1 MTKYL
6 IPRSDSVSVKIIAP
20 SEFEKYFSSDLVPDY
35 KYSGYTLS
43 GGTGLT
49 VNITSGTVRLKGF
62 VIESTASETVSGLTA
77 NDVNY
82 IYVKLAR
89 DSNSEAESWDFDKNL
104 SGTAPTDAFYIGT
117 ATTNG
122 TTVTSVNQA
131 DVITLAIPQF
141 EHMYYG
147 DGTDGDVT
155 LSTNTSIGEL
165 KKYNNLTINSGVTLT
180 SSVTEHASLM
190 IKVKETLTI
199 NGTIDMDGKGARG
212 SDGAAQSEGGAGISD
227 HNASPNPNP
236 GNPAVIAP
244 DNVNWGWK
252 DTGHTPLGTGTAS
265 GAGGGDGSG
274 VPGLKPAPANVRV
287 LAGDKFYVATAMP
300 YMYGAAGTGGNSGS
314 SGGSGHRPQT
324 NATGSSGG
332 GGVGGQG
339 GAGGNGGGGIII
351 MAKNIVFNAS
361 GVITADGADGVDGA
375 QGGAGGA
382 HGGGANNNYGYRGNG
397 GHGGGGGEGGQI
409 ILLYNYITN
418 NGTITVTAGGAGGA
432 GAAAPESGQG
442 GSSAGSAGV
451 AGSAGASKL
460 IGLGS

>member
-6 IPRSDSVSVKIIAP
+6 TPRSDSVSVKIIEP
-20 SEFEKYFSSDLVPDY
+20 SDFEKYFTSDLVPDY

-49 VNITSGTVRLKGF
+49 VNIASGTVRLKGF

-89 DSNSEAESWDFDKNL
+89 DSNSEAESWNFDKNL

-155 LSTNTSIGEL
+155 ISTNTSIGEL
-165 KKYNNLTINSGVTLT
+165 KKYNNLTINSGVALT

-212 SDGAAQSEGGAGISD
+212 SDGAPSNPGGAGSS
-227 HNASPNPNP
+227 SPPGGAP
-236 GNPAVIAP
+236 GNSSVAAI

-265 GAGGGDGSG
+265 GAGGGDGNA

-300 YMYGAAGTGGNSGS
+300 YMYGAAGTGGASGS
-314 SGGSGHRPQT
+314 SGAAGGRAGSE
-324 NATGSSGG
+324 AGSSGSG
-332 GGVGGQG
+332 GSGGAG

-361 GVITADGADGVDGA
+361 GVITSDGADGVDGT
-375 QGGAGGA
+375 QGGPGGA
-382 HGGGANNNYGYRGNG
+382 PSHSSVYGYRGNG
-397 GHGGGGGEGGQI
+397 GFGGGGGEGGQI

-418 NGTITVTAGGAGGA
+418 NGTITVTAGGAGAA
-432 GAAAPESGQG
+432 GAAAPASGQG
-442 GSSAGSAGV
+442 GSSAGGVGV

>member
-6 IPRSDSVSVKIIAP
+6 IPRSDSVSVKIIEP
-20 SEFEKYFSSDLVPDY
+20 SDFEKYFTSDLVPDY

-62 VIESTASETVSGLTA
+62 VVESTASETVSGLTA

-89 DSNSEAESWDFDKNL
+89 DSNSEAESWDFDKNV
-104 SGTAPTDAFYIGT
+104 SGTTPTDAFYIGT

-155 LSTNTSIGEL
+155 ISTNTSIGEL

-212 SDGAAQSEGGAGISD
+212 SDGAASNPGGAGSS
-227 HNASPNPNP
+227 SPPGGNP
-236 GNPAVIAP
+236 GFSAIIAP

-265 GAGGGDGSG
+265 GAGGGDGTG

-300 YMYGAAGTGGNSGS
+300 YMYGAAGTGGNSGAS
-314 SGGSGHRPQT
+314 GAAGTRPGSGATGASGSGG
-324 NATGSSGG
+324 NGG
-332 GGVGGQG
+332 AG

-375 QGGAGGA
+375 QGGAGGGPS
-382 HGGGANNNYGYRGNG
+382 HSSVYGFRGNG
-397 GHGGGGGEGGQI
+397 GFGGGGGEGGQI

-432 GAAAPESGQG
+432 GAAAPASGQG

>member
-6 IPRSDSVSVKIIAP
+6 IPRSDSVSVKIIEP
-20 SEFEKYFSSDLVPDY
+20 SDFEKYFTSDLVPDY

-49 VNITSGTVRLKGF
+49 VNVTSGTVRLKGF
-62 VIESTASETVSGLTA
+62 VVESTASETVSGLTA

-89 DSNSEAESWDFDKNL
+89 DSNSEAESWDFDKNV

-141 EHMYYG
+141 GHMYYG
-147 DGTDGDVT
+147 DGTDGEVT

-212 SDGAAQSEGGAGISD
+212 SDGAPSNPGGAGST
-227 HNASPNPNP
+227 NPPGGAP
-236 GNPAVIAP
+236 GNSSVPAI

-314 SGGSGHRPQT
+314 SGAAGTRPGSG
-324 NATGSSGG
+324 ATGASGSGG
-332 GGVGGQG
+332 NGGAG

-361 GVITADGADGVDGA
+361 GVITADGADGVDGTA
-375 QGGAGGA
+375 GGAGGS
-382 HGGGANNNYGYRGNG
+382 HGGGGNNNMGFRGNG

>member
-6 IPRSDSVSVKIIAP
+6 IPRSDSVSVKIIEP
-20 SEFEKYFSSDLVPDY
+20 SDFEKYFTSDLVPDY

-43 GGTGLT
+43 GGSGLT

-62 VIESTASETVSGLTA
+62 VVESTASETVSGLTA

-89 DSNSEAESWDFDKNL
+89 DSNSEAESWDFDKNV
-104 SGTAPTDAFYIGT
+104 SGTTPTDAFYIGT

-212 SDGAAQSEGGAGISD
+212 SDGAASNPGGQGPSSSSAD
-227 HNASPNPNP
+227 PNPVP
-236 GNPAVIAP
+236 GNPSITAV

-265 GAGGGDGSG
+265 GAGGGDGNA

-287 LAGDKFYVATAMP
+287 LAGDKFYVSTAMP
-300 YMYGAAGTGGNSGS
+300 YMYGAAGSGGASGS
-314 SGGSGHRPQT
+314 SGTSGTRGGSGQT
-324 NATGSSGG
+324 GAAGNGG
-332 GGVGGQG
+332 AGGAG

-351 MAKNIVFNAS
+351 MAKNVVFNAS
-361 GVITADGADGVDGA
+361 GVITADGADGVAGS
-375 QGGAGGA
+375 QGGAGGQ
-382 HGGGANNNYGYRGNG
+382 GGSGTPYGYRGNG

-418 NGTITVTAGGAGGA
+418 NGTITVTAGAGGAA
-432 GAAAPESGQG
+432 GAAAPASGQG
-442 GSSAGSAGV
+442 SSSAGGV
-451 AGSAGASKL
+451 GAAGSAGASKL

>member
-6 IPRSDSVSVKIIAP
+6 IPRSDSVSVKIIEP
-20 SEFEKYFSSDLVPDY
+20 SDFEKYFTSDLVPDY

-49 VNITSGTVRLKGF
+49 VNIASGTVRLKGF

-89 DSNSEAESWDFDKNL
+89 DSNSEAESWNFDKNL

-155 LSTNTSIGEL
+155 ISTNTSIGEL
-165 KKYNNLTINSGVTLT
+165 KKYNNLTINSGVALT

-212 SDGAAQSEGGAGISD
+212 SDGAPSNPGGAGSS
-227 HNASPNPNP
+227 SPPGGAP
-236 GNPAVIAP
+236 GNSSVAAI

-265 GAGGGDGSG
+265 GAGGGDGNA

-300 YMYGAAGTGGNSGS
+300 YMYGAAGTGGASGS
-314 SGGSGHRPQT
+314 SGAAGGRAGSE
-324 NATGSSGG
+324 AGSSGSG
-332 GGVGGQG
+332 GSGGAG

-361 GVITADGADGVDGA
+361 GVITSDGADGVDGT
-375 QGGAGGA
+375 QGGPGGA
-382 HGGGANNNYGYRGNG
+382 PSHSSVYGYRGNG
-397 GHGGGGGEGGQI
+397 GFGGGGGEGGQI

-418 NGTITVTAGGAGGA
+418 NGTITVTAGGAGAA
-432 GAAAPESGQG
+432 GAAAPASGQG
-442 GSSAGSAGV
+442 GSSAGGVGV